1 MGDLV
6 ITILIFVGVMGVTAL
21 LFGGWVVVSIVRFI
35 ARAMNGQS
43 QSAQRGGE
51 VLRMNGAAICPNDM
65 CRTPNPPQAQFCRRC
80 GRAIGG
86 QNATRATVRRAAM
99 W

>member
-35 ARAMNGQS
+35 ARAMNGQP
-43 QSAQRGGE
+43 QQPRGE
-51 VLRMNGAAICPNDM
+51 VMRVDGSAICPNEM

-86 QNATRATVRRAAM
+86 SNATRATVRRAAM